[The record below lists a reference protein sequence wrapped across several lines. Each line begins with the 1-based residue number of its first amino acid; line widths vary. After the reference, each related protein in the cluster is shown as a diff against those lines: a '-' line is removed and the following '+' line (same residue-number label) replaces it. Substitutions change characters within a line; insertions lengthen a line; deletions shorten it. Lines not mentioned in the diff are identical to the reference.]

1 VVTVRIAE
9 KVGYG
14 KIARMAEKLGLPKPQ
29 PFPALALGTAEA
41 TPLEVASAYTAFA
54 NNGVLTESRPLKRMT
69 NADGIGISE
78 PKPQTQQALRPEVGW
93 LMTNIMQDVLN
104 RGTAARARAMGF
116 TGMAAGKTGTSRDGW
131 FAGYTPNLVC
141 VVWVGF
147 DDNSELGLEGAKS
160 ALPIWA
166 SFMKQALALR
176 PELGGDSF
184 PKPDDISTADIDPTT
199 GLLATD
205 ACPARRSEYFIQGT
219 EPKEACDGHSGLQP
233 DVPLLPGFEWP
244 EDKTTDLPDKAK
256 KIMRDAERT
265 VDEARRE
272 VRKQLNKAIERP

>member
-1 VVTVRIAE
+1 
-9 KVGYG
+9 VGYG
-14 KIARMAEKLGLPKPQ
+14 KVARMAEKLGLPKPQ

-54 NNGVLTESRPLKRMT
+54 NNGILAQARLVKRVT
-69 NADGIGISE
+69 NADGVGISE
-78 PKPQTQQALRPEVGW
+78 AKPQTQQVLKPEVSW
-93 LMTNIMQDVLN
+93 LMTNIMQDVLS

-116 TGMAAGKTGTSRDGW
+116 TGTAAGKTGTSRDGW

-166 SFMKQALALR
+166 AFMKQAVALR
-176 PELGGDSF
+176 PEFGGDSF
-184 PKPDDISTADIDPTT
+184 PKPDDIASEEIDPTT

-205 ACPARRSEYFIQGT
+205 ACPAHRTEYFIEGT
-219 EPKEACDGHSGLQP
+219 EPKEKCDGHSGDHP
-233 DVPLLPGFEWP
+233 DVPTLPGFEWP
-244 EDKTTDLPDKAK
+244 EDKTIDLPDKTK
-256 KIMRDAERT
+256 KLMRDAERT
-265 VDEARRE
+265 FDDAQREAR
-272 VRKQLNKAIERP
+272 KQFKKALGKP